1 MPKKTSAPA
10 PFSLINAEGDPSVLL
25 VCDHAS
31 NHVPAKYEGLGLPV
45 AAFARHIAYDI
56 GAAQLTGALSRLLNA
71 PAVLAGFSRL
81 LIDPN
86 RGADDP
92 TLVMKLSDGAI
103 IPGNRY
109 ADGAMIADR
118 IARYYA
124 PYHQAITNRISTA
137 RAKGIS
143 PAIISLHSF
152 TPVFQGY
159 ERPWHI
165 GVLWDRD
172 GRIALP
178 LLASLRADSGLCV
191 GDNLPYSGELVG
203 DCMYQHGTRNG
214 LPHVLIELRQDLI
227 VDKSGAERWAE
238 LLAGHLRP
246 ILRKLERKNDGQ
258 ADPNGT

>member
-1 MPKKTSAPA
+1 M
-10 PFSLINAEGDPSVLL
+10 PFSVLNPDGDPAVLL

-31 NHVPAKYEGLGLPV
+31 NFVSPEFNGLGLP
-45 AAFARHIAYDI
+45 AEAFSRHIAYDI
-56 GAAQLTGALSRLLNA
+56 GAAPVTAELSRILNA

-109 ADGAMIADR
+109 ADAATIADRVAQYYKPYHQAIADR
-118 IARYYA
+118 IAA
-124 PYHQAITNRISTA
+124 A
-137 RAKGIS
+137 RARGIA
-143 PAIISLHSF
+143 PAILSLHSF
-152 TPVFQGY
+152 TPIFQSY
-159 ERPWHI
+159 ARPWHI
-165 GVLWDRD
+165 GILWDRD

-178 LLASLRADSGLCV
+178 LLESLRADSGLCV
-191 GDNLPYSGELVG
+191 GDNQPYSGELIG
-203 DCMYQHGTRNG
+203 DCMYQHGTQNG

-238 LLAGHLRP
+238 LLAAHLRP
-246 ILRKLERKNDGQ
+246 ILQAIER
-258 ADPNGT
+258 

>member
-1 MPKKTSAPA
+1 MSEIFRNHP
-10 PFSLINAEGDPSVLL
+10 PFRLVNAEGGQRLLL

-31 NHVPAKYEGLGLPV
+31 NSVPPEYDNLGLPE

-56 GAAQLTGALSRLLNA
+56 GAAQVTLALSRLLNA

-103 IPGNRY
+103 IPGNRH
-109 ADGAMIADR
+109 ADAAIIGDR
-118 IARYYA
+118 ISRYYR
-124 PYHQAITNRISTA
+124 PYHQAIATRIAAA
-137 RAKGIS
+137 RASGIA
-143 PAIISLHSF
+143 PAIVSLHSF

-159 ERPWHI
+159 TRPWHI
-165 GVLWDRD
+165 GVLWDKD
-172 GRIALP
+172 GRIAQPILS
-178 LLASLRADSGLCV
+178 SLQADSSLCI

-203 DCMYQHGTRNG
+203 DCMFQHGTRNG

-227 VDKSGAERWAE
+227 ADNSGAELWAE
-238 LLAGHLRP
+238 LLAAHLRP
-246 ILRKLERKNDGQ
+246 ILEAIER
-258 ADPNGT
+258 

>member
-1 MPKKTSAPA
+1 M
-10 PFSLINAEGDPSVLL
+10 PFSVLNPDGDPVVLL

-31 NHVPAKYEGLGLPV
+31 NFAPPEYTGLGLP
-45 AAFARHIAYDI
+45 AEAFTRHIAYDI
-56 GAAQLTGALSRLLNA
+56 GAASVTAELSRIMNA

-103 IPGNRY
+103 IPGNRF
-109 ADGAMIADR
+109 ADAATITDRMARYYTPYHRAIADR
-118 IARYYA
+118 ISA
-124 PYHQAITNRISTA
+124 A
-137 RAKGIS
+137 RAKGIA
-143 PAIISLHSF
+143 PAIVSLHSF

-159 ERPWHI
+159 ARPWHVGI
-165 GVLWDRD
+165 LWDKD
-172 GRIALP
+172 GRIAQP
-178 LLASLRADSGLCV
+178 MLASLQADSDLCV
-191 GDNLPYSGELVG
+191 GDNQPYSGELVG

-238 LLAGHLRP
+238 LLAAHLRP
-246 ILRKLERKNDGQ
+246 ILGALER
-258 ADPNGT
+258 

>member
-1 MPKKTSAPA
+1 M
-10 PFSLINAEGDPSVLL
+10 PFSVLNPDGDPAVLL

-31 NHVPAKYEGLGLPV
+31 NFVSPEFNGLGLP
-45 AAFARHIAYDI
+45 AEAFSRHIAYDI
-56 GAAQLTGALSRLLNA
+56 GAAPVTAELSRILNA

-109 ADGAMIADR
+109 ADAATIADRVAQYYKPYHQAIADR
-118 IARYYA
+118 IAA
-124 PYHQAITNRISTA
+124 A
-137 RAKGIS
+137 RARSIA
-143 PAIISLHSF
+143 PAILSLHSF
-152 TPVFQGY
+152 TPIFQSY
-159 ERPWHI
+159 ARPWHI
-165 GVLWDRD
+165 GILWDRD

-178 LLASLRADSGLCV
+178 LLESLRADSGLCV
-191 GDNLPYSGELVG
+191 GDNQPYSGELIG
-203 DCMYQHGTRNG
+203 DCMYQHGTQNG

-238 LLAGHLRP
+238 LLAAHLRP
-246 ILRKLERKNDGQ
+246 ILQAIER
-258 ADPNGT
+258 